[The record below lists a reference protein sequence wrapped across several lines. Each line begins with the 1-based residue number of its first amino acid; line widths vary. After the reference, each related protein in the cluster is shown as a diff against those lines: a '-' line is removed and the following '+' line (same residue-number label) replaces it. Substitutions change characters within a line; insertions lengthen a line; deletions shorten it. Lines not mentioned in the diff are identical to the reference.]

1 MPWIKYFNT
10 SGPCNSENHYML
22 PTSARLPELRRLI
35 DQKSYFI
42 IHAPRQVGKTTMM
55 IRLAPELL
63 AEGHYIALLVSME
76 MGAAFNNDKG

>member
-1 MPWIKYFNT
+1 MQWIKYFNT
-10 SGPCNSENHYML
+10 SGPCNPENHYML
-22 PTSARLPELRRLI
+22 PTSARLLELRRLI
-35 DQKSYFI
+35 DQKSYFV

-55 IRLAPELL
+55 IR